1 MMDLDTDTEFD
12 DLLEDYPT
20 LKSVAPFV
28 ALASDVRWFRALGE
42 TPDSETKRLARD
54 YGAALGFPDA
64 EPAFISDWEDAAGAA
79 ENTEINSPAWEAEEQ
94 LRAALTDEVLLAIDP
109 DTLEMVMTHIAQ
121 SVTEAI
127 DEAAREAAEFLRIDD
142 EAFVMA
148 ISGAAA
154 QACYQAGLVGMAGE
168 DEDHPLSIRFQL
180 FERGHWPIGI
190 LGNSFLIF

>member
-1 MMDLDTDTEFD
+1 MMDIDSDNDFD
-12 DLLEDYPT
+12 DLLDDFPS

-28 ALASDVRWFRALGE
+28 ALASDVRWFRSLGDA
-42 TPDSETKRLARD
+42 PDSEAKRLARD

-64 EPAFISDWEDAAGAA
+64 EPAFINNWEDAADAA

-94 LRAALTDEVLLAIDP
+94 LRASLTNEVLLALDP
-109 DTLEMVMTHIAQ
+109 DTLEMVMNHIAQ
-121 SVTEAI
+121 SVTTAI

-142 EAFVMA
+142 EAFVLA

-168 DEDHPLSIRFQL
+168 EEDHPLSIRFQL